1 MFYQNRDDTRGMF
14 FKAWAKTLKGEALQP
29 LEQQI
34 VDVITMHPEYHAL
47 LAQPED
53 CAALDFAASQGQS
66 NPFLHMGL
74 HIALQEQLSTDQP
87 QGIRDIYQQVL
98 RKSTD
103 RHQCEHRIME
113 CLAQA
118 IWEAQQHQ
126 QPPDLTSYLACLRNL
141 A

>member
-34 VDVITMHPEYHAL
+34 VDVI
-47 LAQPED
+47 
-53 CAALDFAASQGQS
+53 DFAASQGQS